1 MWLIHQSGSL
11 LNPGICKEYSIMARV
26 KTPGNGSTRKKQV
39 AIMPA
44 VNSPEPQKTLPPTDL
59 EVEIRRRA
67 YELYEQR
74 GYTPGHE
81 NEDWLVAE
89 QEILSRHDQQQ
100 SA

>member
-1 MWLIHQSGSL
+1 
-11 LNPGICKEYSIMARV
+11 MARV
-26 KTPGNGSTRKKQV
+26 KTPGNGNARKKQV
-39 AIMPA
+39 ATLAA
-44 VNSPEPQKTLPPTDL
+44 VNSPESQKNSPSTDL

-89 QEILSRHDQQQ
+89 QEVLARHDHQQ

>member
-1 MWLIHQSGSL
+1 
-11 LNPGICKEYSIMARV
+11 MARV
-26 KTPGNGSTRKKQV
+26 KTSGNGSTRRKQV
-39 AIMPA
+39 AATPA
-44 VNSPEPQKTLPPTDL
+44 VNPAETQKTSPPTDL
-59 EVEIRRRA
+59 ELEIRRRA

-89 QEILSRHDQQQ
+89 QEVLARFDQHQH

>member
-1 MWLIHQSGSL
+1 
-11 LNPGICKEYSIMARV
+11 MARV
-26 KTPGNGSTRKKQV
+26 KPSGNGNTRRKQV
-39 AIMPA
+39 ATTPA
-44 VNSPEPQKTLPPTDL
+44 VNLAETQKTSSPTDL
-59 EVEIRRRA
+59 ELEIRRRA

-89 QEILSRHDQQQ
+89 QEILARFDQHQH

>member
-1 MWLIHQSGSL
+1 
-11 LNPGICKEYSIMARV
+11 MARA
-26 KTPGNGSTRKKQV
+26 KTSGNGSTRKKQV
-39 AIMPA
+39 AATLA
-44 VNSPEPQKTLPPTDL
+44 VNPAETQKTSPPTDL

-89 QEILSRHDQQQ
+89 QEVRARFDHQQ

>member
-1 MWLIHQSGSL
+1 
-11 LNPGICKEYSIMARV
+11 MARV
-26 KTPGNGSTRKKQV
+26 KTSGNGSTRKKQV
-39 AIMPA
+39 AATLA
-44 VNSPEPQKTLPPTDL
+44 VNPAEPQKTSPPTDL

-81 NEDWLVAE
+81 NEEWLVAE
-89 QEILSRHDQQQ
+89 QEILARFDPQHQ

>member
-1 MWLIHQSGSL
+1 
-11 LNPGICKEYSIMARV
+11 MARV
-26 KTPGNGSTRKKQV
+26 KTSGNGSTRRKQV
-39 AIMPA
+39 AATPA
-44 VNSPEPQKTLPPTDL
+44 VNPVEPQKTSPPTDL
-59 EVEIRRRA
+59 ELEIRRRA

-89 QEILSRHDQQQ
+89 QEVLARFDQQHQ

>member
-1 MWLIHQSGSL
+1 
-11 LNPGICKEYSIMARV
+11 MART
-26 KTPGNGSTRKKQV
+26 KTSGNGSTRKKKV
-39 AIMPA
+39 ATAPA
-44 VNSPEPQKTLPPTDL
+44 VNPAETQKTSPPTDL
-59 EVEIRRRA
+59 ELEIRRRA

-89 QEILSRHDQQQ
+89 QEILARFDQQHQ

>member
-1 MWLIHQSGSL
+1 
-11 LNPGICKEYSIMARV
+11 MARV
-26 KTPGNGSTRKKQV
+26 KIPGNGNTRRKQV
-39 AIMPA
+39 ATMPA
-44 VNSPEPQKTLPPTDL
+44 VTPTELKKSLPPTDL

-89 QEILSRHDQQQ
+89 QEVRSRQDQQQ